1 MATNLA
7 LDDRLLE
14 EACRIGH
21 QPTKKAVV
29 TEALQEYIQRRT
41 QREIINLFGKI
52 DYDPAYDPKQER
64 SRR

>member
-14 EACRIGH
+14 EACRIGR

-41 QREIINLFGKI
+41 QREILDLFGKI
-52 DYDPAYDPKQER
+52 DIDPDYDYKQER
-64 SRR
+64 GRR